1 MPSRKKVY
9 TEQELILMDIDELD
23 QMAFGYQSDQLIEV
37 DPFGL
42 HIYLPDMENAE
53 HKFALWGMDW
63 VRSVDLSEPIQVSVR
78 GDGKLWLEDG
88 HHRTFCAR
96 RRNEKLHGVVEIK
109 ANPVLT
115 ILNRQATHTKI
126 PDDTPSP

>member
-1 MPSRKKVY
+1 MPSRQKSY

-23 QMAFGYQSDQLIEV
+23 QMAFGYQSDQVIEV

-42 HIYLPDMENAE
+42 HVYLSDMENAE

-78 GDGKLWLEDG
+78 GDGRLWLEDG

-96 RRNEKLHGVVEIK
+96 RLNKKLQAIVEIK
-109 ANPVLT
+109 ANPVLA
-115 ILNRQATHTKI
+115 ILNQQAKHTKN
-126 PDDTPSP
+126 PDDSPSP